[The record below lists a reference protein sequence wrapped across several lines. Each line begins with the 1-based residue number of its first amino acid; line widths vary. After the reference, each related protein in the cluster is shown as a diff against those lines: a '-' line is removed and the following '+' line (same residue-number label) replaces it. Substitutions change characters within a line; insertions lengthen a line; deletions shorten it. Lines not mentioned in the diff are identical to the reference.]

1 MATVMEGGSID
12 LQVMLWVLSHGCV
25 EFVNVRCGKTRWRGE
40 GLPTHRWPTH
50 KVLAIFS
57 YKLIMVLCCAP
68 GYFRPPGQGVP
79 THRCNFFSFGGH
91 SLASQ
96 WFAVWTAANRISF
109 KQRKYV
115 ATATFKSI
123 GHIIVHKV
131 LCYGHKTA
139 LCRWF
144 TIFFCQHNSKTIYYL
159 LLQRKKY
166 H

>member
-79 THRCNFFSFGGH
+79 THRYYKISFGPGVSDLH
-91 SLASQ
+91 
-96 WFAVWTAANRISF
+96 
-109 KQRKYV
+109 
-115 ATATFKSI
+115 
-123 GHIIVHKV
+123 
-131 LCYGHKTA
+131 
-139 LCRWF
+139 
-144 TIFFCQHNSKTIYYL
+144 
-159 LLQRKKY
+159 
-166 H
+166 